1 MQTNQS
7 NQSQNQTQNKR
18 YEATII
24 SAYSRQQAIE
34 DGVLIEIPQ
43 SLSREAGVTVPCVVT
58 AGLFGQLNISEQD
71 KSLGQSLNGRL
82 WDLLNNFRMAI
93 KLSGAGMTDQLTFSL
108 IIASATPNR
117 KRVILVKSI
126 IGAGDSGEPVIT
138 FLLPNED

>member
-1 MQTNQS
+1 MENTTH
-7 NQSQNQTQNKR
+7 NQTTSQLESIFGANV
-18 YEATII
+18 I
-24 SAYSRQQAIE
+24 SAYSREQAIE
-34 DGVLIEIPQ
+34 DGVLIDIPTN
-43 SLSREAGVTVPCVVT
+43 LCREAGIVVPRAMT
-58 AGLFGQLNISEQD
+58 AGLFSQISVTEQD
-71 KSLGQSLNGRL
+71 KKLGQSLNGRL

-126 IGAGDSGEPVIT
+126 IGAGDNREPVIT